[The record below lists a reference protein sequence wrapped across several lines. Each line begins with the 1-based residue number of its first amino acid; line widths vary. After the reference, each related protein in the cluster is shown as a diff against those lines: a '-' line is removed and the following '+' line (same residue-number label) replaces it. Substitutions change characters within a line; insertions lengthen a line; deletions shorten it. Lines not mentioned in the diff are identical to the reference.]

1 MSQAKTVVKDSE
13 DRGYVAQM
21 ACFEMT
27 KRIGVTWVV
36 HLVQN
41 ARCSSRRDSG
51 VRDVAC
57 SCYPDLEEAGRSHL
71 GFGWSYRRWG

>member
-1 MSQAKTVVKDSE
+1 MSQPKTVVKDSE

-21 ACFEMT
+21 PYFEMT
-27 KRIGVTWVV
+27 KRRGVTWVV
-36 HLVQN
+36 HLVQS

-57 SCYPDLEEAGRSHL
+57 SCYPDLEEVGRFHPD
-71 GFGWSYRRWG
+71 FGWSYRRWD